1 MRVPGFDAAIAAA
14 RDEFAVILAD
24 TPELRREAFRLR
36 HQVYCL
42 GRGYEPSL
50 SDIETDAFDTHARHV
65 LLCHRA
71 SGDMLGTV
79 RLVLNSPQTPG
90 ESFPMQRVCSPGL
103 LNHLPLPVTG
113 EISRFSIS
121 KERRQVAGPTAAFMR
136 LGLMQGIVRVCRDEK
151 VTHLCAVMERSL
163 LRLLQTTGI
172 HFQPLGP
179 LVEHHGI
186 RQPAT
191 CHLTTMLSRV
201 RKEQPLVWSV
211 LTQDGTLWTEP
222 LQDTLSLAA

>member
-1 MRVPGFDAAIAAA
+1 MKAHGLDADIAAA
-14 RDEFAVILAD
+14 RDEFTVILAD
-24 TPELRREAFRLR
+24 TPELRHEAFRLR

-42 GRGYEPSL
+42 ERGYEPSL
-50 SDIETDAFDTHARHV
+50 SDIETDVFDTHARHV
-65 LLCHRA
+65 LLCHSA
-71 SGDMLGTV
+71 SGDVLGTV
-79 RLVLNSPQTPG
+79 RLVLDSPQATG
-90 ESFPMQRVCSPGL
+90 RSFPMQQVCSPGL
-103 LNHLPLPVTG
+103 LNHLPSSVTG

-121 KERRQVAGPTAAFMR
+121 KERRQIAGPTAALMR
-136 LGLMQGIVRVCRDEK
+136 LGLMQGLIRICHEEK

-163 LRLLQTTGI
+163 LRLLQATGI

-191 CHLTTMLSRV
+191 CHLTSMLHRL
-201 RKEQPLVWSV
+201 RREQPLIWGF

-222 LQDTLSLAA
+222 LHDIFPLAA